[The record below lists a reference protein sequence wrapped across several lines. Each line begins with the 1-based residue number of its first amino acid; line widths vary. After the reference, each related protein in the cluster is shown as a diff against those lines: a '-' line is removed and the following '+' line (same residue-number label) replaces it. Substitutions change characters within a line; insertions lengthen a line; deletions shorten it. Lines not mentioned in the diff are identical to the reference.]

1 MNEIGKY
8 LFTTSRIQKDEP
20 NYKDAILIENK
31 DNIDLNDVNDLNKNK
46 IVILSQNFKYNKLE
60 PEWFGKSK
68 YPLIKEYQDI
78 INQILSENHRTFQYD
93 NNNTW
98 IDDINLPIND
108 EYRDKLM
115 NLDTILDRIT
125 CDTVNSKNRHV

>member
-1 MNEIGKY
+1 MTQHDKLSQVKEELSKEAELYYTIVNECNLLQKYMNEIGKY

-78 INQILSENHRTFQYD
+78 INQILSENHRTF
-93 NNNTW
+93 
-98 IDDINLPIND
+98 
-108 EYRDKLM
+108 
-115 NLDTILDRIT
+115 
-125 CDTVNSKNRHV
+125 